1 LKTKV
6 LLFILFII
14 LNGIVYLITEF
25 NKVQRINHALDNNL
39 HELVDNYEIV
49 SYEQKLTSKL
59 VYKSVSTSSIEIL
72 KDLKNN
78 PTPTELKVI
87 REKLF
92 EQLEERYKIL
102 KQRGVFQLHFVLP
115 DNTTLLRMHKP
126 SKFGDD
132 LSKIRY
138 SYTYVNKE
146 KKPIE
151 GLESGKT
158 IHAYRYV
165 YPIFDTNGDYLCAME
180 VSFPSEYVQNRLTN
194 INKLHTHYILNKKI
208 FDSNVWNSKA
218 KKDKYLQSAE
228 HKDFMLTMTNHHT
241 VQTCIVN
248 NKKRIDPKTQKVID
262 KNIHLHKPFSVY
274 TNHVQLEDKKH
285 PLNQSLVNI
294 DIISFY
300 PIKTTNGN
308 NLAWIVS
315 YKENSFIEITLIG
328 NTIIRFV
335 MFFVFG
341 AVVYLLYNF
350 LKQKKKTQ
358 EYTQKLNNY
367 VEVSSDFVWEV
378 NEKGEYIYAS
388 EGVERILGFQ
398 AQELLGKTPFEFME
412 EVEKEKIFKQFKKIL
427 QNKEPIKNLINW
439 NIAKN
444 GKKVCFLTNGIRTYD
459 ENGVFTGYRG
469 TDKDITKDMENQKKV
484 QEAEQ
489 KLQFVTNNMHDMIY
503 QMSLP
508 DGKYEY
514 VSSAS
519 LNIFGYEP
527 QKWYDEP
534 RLIEKLIHPDWK
546 IFFQDEWEK
555 LIDGEVPDSYEYQI
569 VHKDGEE
576 RWIHQR
582 NTIVRDKNNIP
593 ITIIGVVRDITE
605 SKLKDN
611 ILLEQSKMASL
622 GEMMGN
628 IAHQWRQ
635 PLNMIST
642 NATGLLF
649 QKEMGMLDESKWVNT
664 LESINDNAQYLS
676 KTIDTFKNFVKSDSL
691 KERIDTTIQDEIK
704 MAIRIEEAT
713 LKSNMITLDKKI
725 CENPLVV
732 NLPEGELTQVIINI
746 INNAKDALREN
757 NPEENRNISINVYE
771 ASSNAI
777 ITIEDNAGGIPDN
790 VLPHIFEPYF
800 TTKHKS
806 IGTGLGLH
814 MCYQIVTKTFH
825 GNIHVKNI
833 QNGAKFFIE
842 LPL

>member
-1 LKTKV
+1 
-6 LLFILFII
+6 
-14 LNGIVYLITEF
+14 
-25 NKVQRINHALDNNL
+25 
-39 HELVDNYEIV
+39 
-49 SYEQKLTSKL
+49 
-59 VYKSVSTSSIEIL
+59 
-72 KDLKNN
+72 
-78 PTPTELKVI
+78 
-87 REKLF
+87 
-92 EQLEERYKIL
+92 
-102 KQRGVFQLHFVLP
+102 
-115 DNTTLLRMHKP
+115 
-126 SKFGDD
+126 
-132 LSKIRY
+132 
-138 SYTYVNKE
+138 
-146 KKPIE
+146 
-151 GLESGKT
+151 
-158 IHAYRYV
+158 
-165 YPIFDTNGDYLCAME
+165 
-180 VSFPSEYVQNRLTN
+180 
-194 INKLHTHYILNKKI
+194 
-208 FDSNVWNSKA
+208 
-218 KKDKYLQSAE
+218 
-228 HKDFMLTMTNHHT
+228 
-241 VQTCIVN
+241 
-248 NKKRIDPKTQKVID
+248 
-262 KNIHLHKPFSVY
+262 
-274 TNHVQLEDKKH
+274 
-285 PLNQSLVNI
+285 
-294 DIISFY
+294 
-300 PIKTTNGN
+300 
-308 NLAWIVS
+308 
-315 YKENSFIEITLIG
+315 
-328 NTIIRFV
+328 
-335 MFFVFG
+335 
-341 AVVYLLYNF
+341 
-350 LKQKKKTQ
+350 
-358 EYTQKLNNY
+358 
-367 VEVSSDFVWEV
+367 
-378 NEKGEYIYAS
+378 
-388 EGVERILGFQ
+388 
-398 AQELLGKTPFEFME
+398 
-412 EVEKEKIFKQFKKIL
+412 
-427 QNKEPIKNLINW
+427 
-439 NIAKN
+439 
-444 GKKVCFLTNGIRTYD
+444 
-459 ENGVFTGYRG
+459 
-469 TDKDITKDMENQKKV
+469 MENQKKV

-757 NPEENRNISINVYE
+757 NLEENRNISINVYE

-777 ITIEDNAGGIPDN
+777 INIEDNAGGIPDN